1 MQPCIRQLVLAW
13 VPAAAFCGFL
23 SLRTP
28 DPAQDPAAS
37 APLAIGVVDLDRVS
51 LASRLV
57 ADGRKERA
65 AKFAAM
71 QQALNQMQVEYAN
84 LAGKLEGLQ
93 EASWERRHIQIDLRA
108 RADELEAKRQLFHEQ
123 LDEEFGQLQ
132 HTVFDRIQEQIDL
145 VARKRKLSLVLRW
158 RELPASGKPQ
168 SIRERLQVYSLRD
181 LLWRAPTLDITDDVI
196 LAMNR

>member
-1 MQPCIRQLVLAW
+1 MRLCTRQLLLAW
-13 VPAAAFCGFL
+13 FPAAAFCGFV

-28 DPAQDPAAS
+28 DPVQGPAAPE
-37 APLAIGVVDLDRVS
+37 PLAIGVVDLDRVS

-57 ADGRKERA
+57 VDGRKERE

-84 LAGKLEGLQ
+84 LEGKLEGLQ

-108 RADELEAKRQLFHEQ
+108 KADELEAKRQLFHEQ
-123 LDEEFGQLQ
+123 LDEELGQLQ

-158 RELPASGKPQ
+158 RELPEAGRAQ
-168 SIRERLQVYSLRD
+168 SMRERLQVYSMRD